1 MNNYFLF
8 YLIKSQTDFFFV
20 LKMTENGSDKVD
32 IIEDNNSIRFME
44 PVMDAEI
51 NINSIGNIKIWE
63 IVSVALVV
71 FVIISKLS

>member
-1 MNNYFLF
+1 
-8 YLIKSQTDFFFV
+8 
-20 LKMTENGSDKVD
+20 MTEIDTKVD
-32 IIEDNNSIRFME
+32 IIENNNSIRFME